1 MQKRS
6 ADAEELIRQYKD
18 ITDEEKLIHRQYI
31 QMAEAISNYNKAGK
45 LTAVLQQLKT
55 SLHLTTAEIKGQN
68 IHLFH
73 QEIYLIYMIFW
84 MQYQCGDTERL
95 LDNARK
101 MEQYICEQYTD
112 EEEKVKIY
120 PQCIWLLG
128 RILLDIQYD
137 KTAKYTINKGID
149 CLTENGALHW
159 LTQLLELKKECEERL
174 GEKAEVEECDR
185 YLDAIRTLYE
195 VAGEC
200 QTKEISLALF
210 MQSSTQRECIIS
222 NYFLKN
228 LREEK
233 EKNNKAIIL
242 LTDGENNDGSLSM
255 AQAIGLA
262 EKEGIKIY
270 TVGVGSDRNFL
281 GSLFGLGNGELD
293 EKSLKELAQRTKG
306 NYFRATD
313 VNSLAEIYTKI
324 DQLEPAKSEGNI
336 VQEKKDLF
344 YVPLTFALILTLFLL
359 FLPGRYLK

>member
-1 MQKRS
+1 MKNHLRKSPGNVPDGHQKIDPKTARTLLVI
-6 ADAEELIRQYKD
+6 AAARPQLVGEPYRLKAENRD
-18 ITDEEKLIHRQYI
+18 IMLVID
-31 QMAEAISNYNKAGK
+31 ISPSMLQPDLSRTQRIDR
-45 LTAVLQQLKT
+45 LTAVKAVVGSFVQKRTEDRLGLILFGTRAYVQ
-55 SLHLTTAEIKGQN
+55 SPLTFDKNAVAEILNNADAGMAGN
-68 IHLFH
+68 STSI
-73 QEIYLIYMIFW
+73 
-84 MQYQCGDTERL
+84 GD
-95 LDNARK
+95 A
-101 MEQYICEQYTD
+101 
-112 EEEKVKIY
+112 
-120 PQCIWLLG
+120 LG
-128 RILLDIQYD
+128 
-137 KTAKYTINKGID
+137 
-149 CLTENGALHW
+149 
-159 LTQLLELKKECEERL
+159 
-174 GEKAEVEECDR
+174 
-185 YLDAIRTLYE
+185 
-195 VAGEC
+195 
-200 QTKEISLALF
+200 LA
-210 MQSSTQRECIIS
+210 
-222 NYFLKN
+222 LKN

-233 EKNNKAIIL
+233 EKNNKVIIL